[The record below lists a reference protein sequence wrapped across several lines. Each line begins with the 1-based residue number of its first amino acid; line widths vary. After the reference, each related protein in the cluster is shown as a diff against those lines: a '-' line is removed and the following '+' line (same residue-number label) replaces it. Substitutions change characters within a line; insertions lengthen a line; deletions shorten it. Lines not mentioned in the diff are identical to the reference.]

1 MKKTNKAILTILM
14 AMVVTFILPVA
25 VKAATYSYSISG
37 STRSISCVNGET
49 TLDVNGKTFT
59 LTKPLVAADVAL
71 DSNGTAWILFK
82 NGAVYWWSY
91 ELQGNS
97 GEVKLMKY
105 ISNGLSFVVDSNKF
119 ITGIKTSTGTTKILT
134 YEEQKNQITSS
145 SGNNSGNNSSSSNNN
160 SGNNSGNSGNNN
172 SGNNSGNN
180 GNSGNTNTG
189 NNNNSGNTNTGNNSS
204 SGNTNS
210 GNTGNGS
217 NGSTNTGN
225 SNINGSSSTGSNNS
239 NSNNSSTNNGSVNN
253 SSTTTNTNTNNT
265 STTTS
270 KSNKKATRV
279 IPKGKYRYK
288 MYSGKTFLA
297 SYTLKNGVLNF
308 HGWKLRNVAQAGF
321 VKSSKNLVVITK
333 SGKAYSYNYNTL
345 NKKALYDFKKYGK
358 AVSFCQDKNG
368 FVTHVVTK
376 KPRRINVKKK

>member
-145 SGNNSGNNSSSSNNN
+145 SGNNSGNNSSSGNNN

-189 NNNNSGNTNTGNNSS
+189 NNNN

-265 STTTS
+265 SSTTS

-279 IPKGKYRYK
+279 IPKGKYKYK